1 MKRILAL
8 VVFSALSA
16 GAAYGSE
23 SPSPARNPAALRLAS
38 DNVLVLDTHSG
49 QPIYSK
55 NADDITPIASITKLM
70 TAMLVIDAHQPL
82 DEEIEITA
90 DDVDTL
96 RHSHSRL
103 PVGASLPRDQ
113 LLHLALMSSDNR
125 AAHALARAYPGG
137 VASIVSEMNSRATT
151 LGMNQTHFREPT
163 GLSDENVSTAKD
175 LAKMVKAASQYE
187 LIQRF
192 TTDTQFFV
200 TLRPSGRVEQFHNT
214 NALTKNDNWDIRISK
229 TGYIQEAGRC
239 LVMMAKI
246 ASRDVAIVL
255 LDSVGSHTRTA
266 DAIRVK
272 YWLETGKSMAVAKT
286 VRSVKHH
293 RKARSSTRRIA
304 RSDASRT
311 S

>member
-1 MKRILAL
+1 MQRLLAL
-8 VVFSALSA
+8 VVFSAFFA
-16 GAAYGSE
+16 GNVLASEGSE
-23 SPSPARNPAALRLAS
+23 LARNPSMLRLAS

-55 NADDITPIASITKLM
+55 NADDVTPIASITKLM
-70 TAMLVIDAHQPL
+70 TAMLVIDANQSL
-82 DEEIEITA
+82 DQEIEITL

-96 RHSHSRL
+96 RHSHSRV
-103 PVGASLPRDQ
+103 PVGARLPRGQ

-137 VASIVSEMNSRATT
+137 VSSIVTEMNSRAAM
-151 LGMNQTHFREPT
+151 LGMNQTRFREPT

-192 TTDTQFFV
+192 TTDTQFSV
-200 TLRPSGRVEQFHNT
+200 AMRPSGRLVEFHNT
-214 NALTKNDNWDIRISK
+214 NALTKSDNWDIRVSK

-255 LDSVGSHTRTA
+255 LDSMGSHTRTA

-272 YWLETGKSMAVAKT
+272 YWLETGKSMAV
-286 VRSVKHH
+286 S
-293 RKARSSTRRIA
+293 KARSSKRHRKVRSSANRRIA
-304 RSDASRT
+304 RSDSDSAS
-311 S
+311 